1 MVYFNDLI
9 NQYLMNIPLYPHY
22 TTMICM
28 GKFWNWWK
36 GCLEMIIIDI
46 MEELLLKQW

>member
-28 GKFWNWWK
+28 GNSEIDGKDVWK
-36 GCLEMIIIDI
+36 WL
-46 MEELLLKQW
+46 